1 MNTENKNSYI
11 TVVIAGCILVMLSFG
26 FRAGFGLFLEPMSI
40 ERNWGRDTLGL
51 AFAVQ
56 NLAWG
61 VCAVLA
67 GGFADKYGSVRILL
81 AGIFFYA
88 LGIGGMAYSTTQF
101 TIISTPG
108 LLVGAGI
115 AGTSFGIILPVLI
128 KLVPENKQ
136 GWALGVGTAAGSL
149 GQFLVVPLVQVLI
162 EASGWFQTLQ
172 ILCLSTVGMVL
183 FVLPIAKYGKVI
195 SQQDSKLPSLPIG
208 EVVAIA
214 LRVPSYV
221 LLVFGFFVCG
231 FHLAF
236 ITVHMPAYL
245 TDSGF
250 SAYLGALSI
259 SIIGFCNIFGAY
271 YAGVASSTFSKRR
284 ILIAI
289 YLARAIA
296 ITFFLSVPIST
307 FSVLIF
313 SAVMGFLWLATVP
326 PTSGLVA
333 AFFGTRYMAF
343 LYGIVFF
350 SHQVGSFTGVWLG
363 SWLYENFGSYDGVWI
378 AGILLG
384 LLAAVLHF
392 YISEKNYSQK
402 LQVY

>member
-1 MNTENKNSYI
+1 MNIENKNAYI

-56 NLAWG
+56 NLTWG

-101 TIISTPG
+101 TIISTAG

-128 KLVPENKQ
+128 KLVPKNKQ

-149 GQFLVVPLVQVLI
+149 GQFLIVPLVQVLI
-162 EASGWFQTLQ
+162 ETNGWFQTLQ

-183 FVLPIAKYGKVI
+183 FVLPIAKCGKVI
-195 SQQDSKLPSLPIG
+195 SQQDSKLPSRPIG

-245 TDSGF
+245 TDLGF

-307 FSVLIF
+307 FNVLIF

-402 LQVY
+402 LQVF

>member
-101 TIISTPG
+101 TIISTAG

-128 KLVPENKQ
+128 KLVPEDKQ

>member
-101 TIISTPG
+101 TIISTAG

-162 EASGWFQTLQ
+162 EANGWFQTLQ

-402 LQVY
+402 LQVF

>member
-1 MNTENKNSYI
+1 MNTENKSSYI

-51 AFAVQ
+51 AFAGQ

-101 TIISTPG
+101 TIISTAG

-128 KLVPENKQ
+128 KLVPESKQ

-162 EASGWFQTLQ
+162 ESNGWLQTLQ
-172 ILCLSTVGMVL
+172 ILCLATVGMVL

>member
-101 TIISTPG
+101 TIISTAG

-162 EASGWFQTLQ
+162 EANGWFQTLQ

>member
-101 TIISTPG
+101 TIISTAG